1 MRDGVNMAAI
11 QLDKDFKKVKK
22 LDQHLLFTCIGPEF
36 FKAKKYASGEISV
49 RRLCQGDE
57 E

>member
-11 QLDKDFKKVKK
+11 QFDKDFKKVKK
-22 LDQHLLFTCIGPEF
+22 LDQHLLFTGIGPEF

-49 RRLCQGDE
+49 RRLC
-57 E
+57 